1 MNSSQNNTLLL
12 LFESPKTVFTMAG
25 IALLTGESREGVLS
39 KRLNYYVREGK
50 LQNPRRGIYAKK
62 GYNPEELACLL
73 YTPSYL
79 SLEYVLQKAG
89 VVFQYDSCL
98 TCAGYLSRT
107 VEADGKEYRYR
118 KVKGEI
124 LAEDG
129 KVIAQAHKLQYY
141 SKSPLEVVLDEKGN
155 IIGYLD
161 EDGNDKKQ
169 VNELPDSYYRVL
181 EIVGKYFGNNISIK
195 RSEQGKGSFTIQ
207 FSSDEEV
214 ESFLRAIENIN

>member
-1 MNSSQNNTLLL
+1 
-12 LFESPKTVFTMAG
+12 MAS

-50 LQNPRRGIYAKK
+50 LQNTRRGIYAKK

-107 VEADGKEYRYR
+107 VEADGKEYDCISRSFAP
-118 KVKGEI
+118 KLNV
-124 LAEDG
+124 AEDPVCGSGHCHIIPYWAKKLSQDSLTAYQASPRGGVLYCRMDG
-129 KVIAQAHKLQYY
+129 KRVIMAGKAALYSQA
-141 SKSPLEVVLDEKGN
+141 
-155 IIGYLD
+155 
-161 EDGNDKKQ
+161 
-169 VNELPDSYYRVL
+169 
-181 EIVGKYFGNNISIK
+181 EIYVPGAVSH
-195 RSEQGKGSFTIQ
+195 EQ
-207 FSSDEEV
+207 
-214 ESFLRAIENIN
+214 

>member
-1 MNSSQNNTLLL
+1 MNGSQNNTLLL

-107 VEADGKEYRYR
+107 VEADGKEYRFSLEKNTRLLAGHSYR
-118 KVKGEI
+118 LYFKNES
-124 LAEDG
+124 
-129 KVIAQAHKLQYY
+129 LQEEMAGDLLHT
-141 SKSPLEVVLDEKGN
+141 PAL
-155 IIGYLD
+155 IGY
-161 EDGNDKKQ
+161 E
-169 VNELPDSYYRVL
+169 ELMEVSV
-181 EIVGKYFGNNISIK
+181 
-195 RSEQGKGSFTIQ
+195 
-207 FSSDEEV
+207 EE
-214 ESFLRAIENIN
+214 